1 MSRGARGALPLL
13 PLAMLLFGACSYAMT
28 FSLNR
33 IAIMEGIPVLPFVFW
48 QGVGAAAVS
57 LAAALV
63 TGQLPRLGRV
73 YLRFYFLFGF
83 VGIALPYTLLALAAP
98 RVPAGAVALTLALTP
113 ILTCV
118 FSVLFKLDGLH
129 PLRVA
134 GILFGLA
141 GILVVLLPGT
151 SLPAPGMAP
160 WLALAFG
167 APVCYAF
174 GAVSV
179 VLLRPPGSK
188 PIPLTCGI
196 SFASALLMLP
206 VMAAGKSWWSFDAGM
221 TDGAWALLGSAAITA
236 VFFVLGLEVIRMA
249 GPVFFST
256 NGYIGTLAGMG
267 WAALYFGEVPS
278 PWIGAAVALLF
289 VGLFLVNRR
298 PTPSTA
304 PRP

>member
-1 MSRGARGALPLL
+1 MG
-13 PLAMLLFGACSYAMT
+13 T
-28 FSLNR
+28 
-33 IAIMEGIPVLPFVFW
+33 
-48 QGVGAAAVS
+48 AAFP

-73 YLRFYFLFGF
+73 YLRFCLLFGF
-83 VGIALPYTLLALAAP
+83 V
-98 RVPAGAVALTLALTP
+98 
-113 ILTCV
+113 
-118 FSVLFKLDGLH
+118 
-129 PLRVA
+129 
-134 GILFGLA
+134 GLA

-151 SLPAPGMAP
+151 SLPAPGMTP

-236 VFFVLGLEVIRMA
+236 VFF
-249 GPVFFST
+249 ST

-267 WAALYFGEVPS
+267 
-278 PWIGAAVALLF
+278 
-289 VGLFLVNRR
+289 
-298 PTPSTA
+298 
-304 PRP
+304 